1 MGIWPHEGRIV
12 CVWEKERESVCIKK
26 SERVCIE
33 RKCLLRESKNVGM
46 RMYLVCEI
54 EIDLDQER
62 ESELVLET

>member
-1 MGIWPHEGRIV
+1 M
-12 CVWEKERESVCIKK
+12 CIKK